1 MIDQT
6 VDSSP
11 IEKPD
16 RIVVAGPVTVA
27 SAMSCTGLYLVS
39 VKYCVR
45 TWITL
50 ARISPSSTATAGRK
64 ESMYTLEITN
74 TARAETAAER
84 KKTRLIAF
92 IPCSVSLRGATA
104 RTPRIDVI

>member
-1 MIDQT
+1 MTPAMIRIDQT

-16 RIVVAGPVTVA
+16 RIVVAGPVCVD
-27 SAMSCTGLYLVS
+27 SAISCTGLNFVS

-50 ARISPSSTATAGRK
+50 ARISPNSTATAGRRS
-64 ESMYTLEITN
+64 SM
-74 TARAETAAER
+74 
-84 KKTRLIAF
+84 
-92 IPCSVSLRGATA
+92 
-104 RTPRIDVI
+104 